1 MPSPFFR
8 RRGEADEAFHAR
20 MLADFEA
27 YLDMYEH
34 EIGVLLIE
42 PQWGSSVAA
51 MPWPPELLREYIRTA
66 KARGIA
72 VIADE
77 IMCGLG
83 RHGVEPAKGGTGCFS
98 NPCPNPNPN
107 PTPTPTPS
115 PSPNP

>member
-1 MPSPFFR
+1 M
-8 RRGEADEAFHAR
+8 
-20 MLADFEA
+20 
-27 YLDMYEH
+27 
-34 EIGVLLIE
+34 LLIE

-83 RHGVEPAKGGTGCFS
+83 RHVRTLTLTLTLTLSLTLSLTLTLTF
-98 NPCPNPNPN
+98 
-107 PTPTPTPS
+107 
-115 PSPNP
+115 